1 MPRPSHPD
9 GALSRTPRKAGPRR
23 ALAAVLV
30 AGAFAGAAMAAMAAG
45 TAGPA
50 HAAAAGS
57 SAASP
62 VLAAV
67 AAPAASAISAASAVA
82 VAVGAAPAAGVPVR
96 RYALEQ
102 LASAPYYQVALD
114 DAVYAASQRG
124 DLGDVRILNSAGEP
138 VPYTFDN
145 AAAPARPASL
155 RPLRWFPLPAAG
167 GQGPGEDALSVT
179 IGPDGSLRA
188 AARPPSPATRG
199 GDVIDLGADGAPL
212 SALLIHLQDSR
223 WQGRV
228 DVSASADLRDWT
240 PVIQASLL
248 KTANGD
254 ATLAQERVELDGLR
268 ARYLRLRWPD
278 GAPTL
283 AGIEGE
289 SVPVDATPPTRAWR
303 GGIPTRAGASAGE
316 YLFDT
321 GGAYPVDRIQF
332 DLPQTN
338 TVARGQLYS
347 RSDAQAPWR
356 QVAEGQLLRLQ
367 AAATP
372 GNGSVNG
379 PMNGPANG
387 SANAP
392 TTTPATA
399 PATANP
405 GEQRNPPWAVPVD
418 TDRQWRLLVDTRSGG
433 LGGGLPAVSLG
444 WRPTVL
450 TFVAR
455 GSGPFVLAVGNPNW
469 GPAAVPLSDLM
480 AAGAA
485 APAQARIGRE
495 LAPMPAAVAASEDP
509 GARRRYVLWAVLLA
523 AVAALGLMAWRLSR
537 AAPRP

>member
-1 MPRPSHPD
+1 MIPSPMPRPSHPD
-9 GALSRTPRKAGPRR
+9 GAMSRTPRKAGPGR

-30 AGAFAGAAMAAMAAG
+30 AGAFAGAAMAAG

-50 HAAAAGS
+50 PAAAEAS
-57 SAASP
+57 SAVSP

-67 AAPAASAISAASAVA
+67 AAPAASAISAAS
-82 VAVGAAPAAGVPVR
+82 AVGAAPAAGVPVR

-114 DAVYAASQRG
+114 DAVYAASHRG

-303 GGIPTRAGASAGE
+303 GGIPTRAGANAGE

-372 GNGSVNG
+372 
-379 PMNGPANG
+379 
-387 SANAP
+387 
-392 TTTPATA
+392 ATA

-433 LGGGLPAVSLG
+433 LGGGLPMVSLG